1 MIYIFCPYRTA
12 LAQCAS
18 KGVGLSI
25 AKSIRGHQLVW
36 HVGVALPE
44 NGHVARCS
52 RYCKLA
58 QTDLNTFGDIRRRSK
73 EMGIFPWLTT
83 MFVTSLGGCE
93 RNEQRYGW
101 ARKRLIH
108 PSPPRSTNYTLTG
121 QMYCTAVTVG
131 AHFGENAPVSLAR
144 SPFFTHTSLS
154 FSVASQLWIGQL
166 CWNMSLESR
175 LLI

>member
-1 MIYIFCPYRTA
+1 MSIQRNTT
-12 LAQCAS
+12 AQCSS

-44 NGHVARCS
+44 NGHVTRCS
-52 RYCKLA
+52 RYCKLVP
-58 QTDLNTFGDIRRRSK
+58 TDLNTFSDIRRRSK
-73 EMGIFPWLTT
+73 EMGIVPWLTA

-108 PSPPRSTNYTLTG
+108 PSPRSINYTLTG

-131 AHFGENAPVSLAR
+131 AHFGENAPVSLSLA
-144 SPFFTHTSLS
+144 LS
-154 FSVASQLWIGQL
+154 FSHTPHSV
-166 CWNMSLESR
+166 SLLLLNYELGSSAGTWVLSR
-175 LLI
+175 GS